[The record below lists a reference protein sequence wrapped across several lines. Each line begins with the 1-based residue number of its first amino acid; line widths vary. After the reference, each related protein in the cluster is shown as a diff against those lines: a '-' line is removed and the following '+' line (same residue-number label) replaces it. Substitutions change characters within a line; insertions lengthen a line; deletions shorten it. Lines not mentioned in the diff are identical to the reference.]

1 MPKNGGSDCQASY
14 AYNICRGTEVL
25 IAPWQVDPSI
35 NQLKKSSKKSTY
47 FLLLHRVG
55 KDVSKSVSNI
65 TTSRFYLNWYSWLS
79 YLWKW
84 SKMPPKF
91 VVFCRFGAQKAK
103 ITYKSIKQ
111 NVFVFKNCIFRGVDH
126 FFSPKDTRDMTY
138 SHAKRLRNH
147 RILTKC

>member
-1 MPKNGGSDCQASY
+1 MSGLVCWNVRMTRIQIQIFLISY
-14 AYNICRGTEVL
+14 HGKLTLVL
-25 IAPWQVDPSI
+25 TSW
-35 NQLKKSSKKSTY
+35 KKSSKKSTY

-103 ITYKSIKQ
+103 ISYKSIKQ

-138 SHAKRLRNH
+138 FHAKKLRNH